1 MFILFFKRA
10 CSIKQFLNKQ
20 TNQTHTEDYKE
31 KKSLCDFLFI
41 YYGILLNIYL
51 VLVMFSF
58 LPILICQT
66 CINQIS
72 VSYHDKIPELIVFI
86 KEKTQLVLL
95 EVSAQSPLVLLI
107 WA

>member
-1 MFILFFKRA
+1 
-10 CSIKQFLNKQ
+10 
-20 TNQTHTEDYKE
+20 
-31 KKSLCDFLFI
+31 
-41 YYGILLNIYL
+41 
-51 VLVMFSF
+51 MFSF